1 MLAHAIDSALHMNRH
16 LSIIGRITGPAF
28 AESRTFGAFVYSLVE
43 IGFHVGQSTFRPAPQ
58 GRC

>member
-1 MLAHAIDSALHMNRH
+1 MLARAMTRFI
-16 LSIIGRITGPAF
+16 SIIGRITSPAF
-28 AESRTFGAFVYSLVE
+28 AESRTFGAFVYSRVE